1 MDQPLELLK
10 CIKFPPVTCVRFSR
24 EGRFLVAGNASG
36 SLVLWNC
43 TDQSLA
49 AKKSIRD
56 DDEKC
61 MPQVSGIG

>member
-1 MDQPLELLK
+1 M
-10 CIKFPPVTCVRFSR
+10 
-24 EGRFLVAGNASG
+24 AGNASG